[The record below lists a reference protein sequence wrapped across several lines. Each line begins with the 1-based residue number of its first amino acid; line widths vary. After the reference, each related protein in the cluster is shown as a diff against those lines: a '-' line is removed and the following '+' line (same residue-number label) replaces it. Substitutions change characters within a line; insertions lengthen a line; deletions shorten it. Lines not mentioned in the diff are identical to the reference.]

1 MKLLSVV
8 CLLLVLL
15 NVTVYLW
22 PDKANFAPHAYA
34 EKKDINSH
42 YLRLN
47 KEIEDKFYNQ
57 AAAPVK
63 ESFSASDGLRAL
75 PVSDVN
81 CFRVGP
87 FLHQE
92 NYELAQAV
100 LFNADVTYK
109 KAKRDSQESNVFRVY
124 LGPYESQAEAADVRT
139 DLRRK
144 KILDHFVRKG
154 EGAEYIVSLGI
165 YTSKESVLDAVKL
178 FEESLDSVKYKDEL
192 VLLPESYWLYFNLN
206 KRNSI
211 RQQLLQLD
219 WGERAA
225 KMGKFQCQ
233 V

>member
-8 CLLLVLL
+8 CLLVLL
-15 NVTVYLW
+15 NVIVYLW
-22 PDKANFAPHAYA
+22 PDRANFAPHAYT
-34 EKKDINSH
+34 EKEDINPH

-57 AAAPVK
+57 SVVVPVK
-63 ESFSASDGLRAL
+63 ESIAAESNLV

-92 NYELAQAV
+92 NYDLAQAV
-100 LFNADVTYK
+100 LLNQGVAYK
-109 KAKRDSQESNVFRVY
+109 KAKRESQESNVFRVF
-124 LGPYESQAEAADVRT
+124 LGPYESQAEAADVRV

-144 KILDHFVRKG
+144 KILDHFVRKKEELG
-154 EGAEYIVSLGI
+154 YIVSLGI
-165 YTSKESVLDAVKL
+165 YTTQESVLNAVEL
-178 FEESLDSVKYKDEL
+178 FEQSVEGVKYEGEL
-192 VLLPESYWLYFNLN
+192 VLLPESYWLYFDLGEENGV
-206 KRNSI
+206 